1 MRTNPIC
8 GRSLPSAGFLLV
20 AGVVFAAR
28 AVALSGAEPAAADFY
43 VSPEGSDQW
52 SGTLPQ
58 PKPDGKDGPFATPDR
73 ARDAVRQL
81 RAEQT
86 LRRPVTVMLREGVY
100 RREAPLVFGPDDS
113 GTPES
118 PVIYQS
124 YPGERA
130 VISGGRPITGWKPGP
145 AGVWTVELP
154 DVKSGAAVFRQLF
167 VNDQRRRRP
176 RWPRQG
182 TLTAAGAPRIDTTGW
197 VGNLPADND
206 QWSKRAIQFRPGD
219 LRPEWTNLD
228 DVEVVL
234 LQFWMEARLRIQRI
248 DADKNVALFTGGSW
262 RPLTW
267 SWGYYVD
274 NVYEAFDAPG
284 TWYLDRKQGLL
295 SYRPAPG
302 EEIDK
307 LQIVAPVAEQLVRLE
322 GEAGAG
328 RFVRHVILRGLG
340 FAHTNWTLPAEG
352 CAYIQAELPP
362 PAAIHADGAAQ
373 CRIEGCELNHLG
385 AWGIELRRG
394 CRDNAIVRCTIRDT
408 ANGGIKIGQPE
419 NCPRDVDET
428 RGTLVAD
435 NRVLDAGQDFLGS
448 SGIWIGQSGG
458 NTVCHNEIA
467 GPLMWGISVGWNWS
481 YFPLNRARDNLIE
494 QNHVHHVGS
503 GILGAHA
510 GIYALGT
517 SPGTVIRNN
526 HIHHVF
532 HADHWRGAGE
542 GIILDN
548 GCCGILV
555 ENNVVHDAVAGGFGT
570 NFNCFGNLIL
580 NNIFAYGKEYQL
592 TVYGDAPSGRPQP
605 KGELFARN
613 IVLFREGPLIKEKDW
628 PAFTTL
634 WDYNLYWHEGGEPVR
649 FMKYSFDEWKAKGL
663 DEHSLVADPLFVDP
677 ENGDFSLKPESPA
690 WKLGFQPIDL
700 GRVGPRE

>member
-1 MRTNPIC
+1 
-8 GRSLPSAGFLLV
+8 LFF
-20 AGVVFAAR
+20 AGVGTVIAAE
-28 AVALSGAEPAAADFY
+28 VPVADFY
-43 VSPEGSDQW
+43 VSAEGNDGW

-58 PKPDGKDGPFATPDR
+58 PGPDGKDGPFATLDR

-81 RAEQT
+81 RAGQV
-86 LRRPVTVMLREGVY
+86 LVRPVTVMLRGGVY
-100 RREAPLVFGPDDS
+100 RRVEPLVLGPEDS

-124 YPGERA
+124 YPGEKA
-130 VISGGRPITGWKPGP
+130 VISGGRPISGWKPGP
-145 AGVWTVELP
+145 EGVWTAELP
-154 DVKSGAAVFRQLF
+154 EVKSGAWTFRQLF
-167 VNDQRRRRP
+167 VNGQRRARP
-176 RWPRQG
+176 RYPKQG
-182 TLTAAGAPRIDTTGW
+182 TLTAAGAPRIDTSGW
-197 VGNLPADND
+197 AGNLPGDGD
-206 QWSKRAIQFRPGD
+206 QWSKRTIRFRPGD

-234 LQFWMEARLRIQRI
+234 LQFWMEARLRIQQI
-248 DADKNVALFTGGSW
+248 DPDNNVVLFTGGSW

-274 NVYEAFDAPG
+274 NVFEAFDAPG
-284 TWYLDRKQGLL
+284 TWYLDRKQGVL
-295 SYRPAPG
+295 SYRLAPG

-322 GEAGAG
+322 GDPGAG
-328 RFVRHVILRGLG
+328 RLVRHVILRGLG

-352 CAYIQAELPP
+352 CAYTQAELPP

-373 CRIEGCELNHLG
+373 CRIEACELAHLG

-394 CRDNAIVRCTIRDT
+394 CRDNAIARTTIRDA
-408 ANGGIKIGQPE
+408 ANGGIKIGEPD
-419 NCPRDVDET
+419 NCERDVDET

-448 SGIWIGQSGG
+448 AGIWIGQSRG
-458 NTVCHNEIA
+458 NTICHNEIT

-481 YFPLNRARDNLIE
+481 YFPLNRARDNLVE
-494 QNHVHHVGS
+494 QNHVHHIGT

-526 HIHHVF
+526 HVHHVF
-532 HADHWRGAGE
+532 HAERWPGAGE

-555 ENNVVHDAVAGGFGT
+555 ENNLVHDAVAGGFGT

-628 PAFTTL
+628 PGFSTL
-634 WDYNLYWHEGGEPVR
+634 WDYNLYFHEGGEPMR

-677 ENGDFSLKPESPA
+677 KSGNFSLKPESPA
-690 WKLGFQPIDL
+690 RKLGFKPIDIS
-700 GRVGPRE
+700 RVGPRE